1 MRVKAP
7 FLLVRRNAGLKL
19 CAHFVQMVHFKEID
33 AVGQIGK
40 QVVWLEKPIPM
51 TRIKS
56 LGYVMYKDGT
66 PGLAGK
72 KRGT

>member
-7 FLLVRRNAGLKL
+7 FLLIRRNAGLKL
-19 CAHFVQMVHFKEID
+19 FAYFVQMVHFKEID

-56 LGYVMYKDGT
+56 LGYVMYNDGL
-66 PGLAGK
+66 PGSAGK
-72 KRGT
+72 KRGS